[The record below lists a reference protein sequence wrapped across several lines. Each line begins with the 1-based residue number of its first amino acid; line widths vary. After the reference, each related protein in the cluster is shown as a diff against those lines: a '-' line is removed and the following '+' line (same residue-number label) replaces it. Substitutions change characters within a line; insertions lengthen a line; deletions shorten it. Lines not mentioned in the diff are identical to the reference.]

1 MLNRNAYYH
10 RVNRRHDIVL
20 PVVTNAGP
28 DKSPGERGNLGRES
42 KIVVYCAHLSIE
54 NSVINR
60 AMRDAVRD
68 LPQVDFRDLHELY
81 PDFYINTATEQA
93 ILRNADLIVFQHP
106 IYWYAAPAIFKHFQD
121 TVLLRGFAYGPGGD
135 ALKGK
140 DFLLVASTGAPS
152 EEYTPEGIHHNS
164 FVDLIRP
171 IEQTAR
177 FCGMN
182 FLPPLVLHGGHG
194 LPQEVV
200 DAQAARYRR
209 LLEEYQPGNNR

>member
-1 MLNRNAYYH
+1 
-10 RVNRRHDIVL
+10 
-20 PVVTNAGP
+20 
-28 DKSPGERGNLGRES
+28 
-42 KIVVYCAHLSIE
+42 VVYFAHLAIE
-54 NSVINR
+54 QSVINR
-60 AMRDAVRD
+60 ALRGAVCD

-81 PDFYINTATEQA
+81 PDFFIDARAEQA
-93 ILRNADLIVFQHP
+93 ILREADLIVFQFP

-140 DFLLVASTGAPS
+140 DFLLVASTGAPA

-164 FVDLIRP
+164 FEDLIRP

-177 FCGMN
+177 FCGMH

-200 DAQAARYRR
+200 DAHAARYRR
-209 LLEEYQPGNNR
+209 FLEDYQPSGRH